1 VLPFD
6 FSRLLFAAAV
16 GYLFFDQVPDV
27 WSGVGAAV
35 IVASSVYI
43 AHREARV
50 ARSERVATEAAAA
63 RDGR

>member
-1 VLPFD
+1 
-6 FSRLLFAAAV
+6 V
-16 GYLFFDQVPDV
+16 GYIFFDQVPDV

-35 IVASSVYI
+35 IVGASVYI

-50 ARSERVATEAAAA
+50 ARSERLAAEAAAA